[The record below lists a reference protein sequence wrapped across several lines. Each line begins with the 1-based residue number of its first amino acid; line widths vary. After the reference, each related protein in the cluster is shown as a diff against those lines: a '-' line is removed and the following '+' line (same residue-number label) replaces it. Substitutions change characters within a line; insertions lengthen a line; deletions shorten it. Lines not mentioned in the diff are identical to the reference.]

1 MKKTGYNF
9 QKIPVMI
16 FLFLFMVLLSSQVM
30 SQTAGKMA
38 GRVTDENGQPLIGAT
53 VIIEG
58 TNKGAV
64 TDYDGYYAVLNMRAG
79 SYSAEF
85 RYTGFQSKKIESIS
99 ISTDQTT
106 KIDVVL
112 QSTSFITETVVV
124 TADKP
129 LVEFNQTSSV
139 VNVSKE
145 EIDLLP
151 VQDLGQIVNLQ
162 AGVVDGH
169 FRGGR
174 LGEVQYQVDGVS
186 INNPFNNSSTLLLDK
201 SVLQEVQ
208 VISGTFDA
216 KYGQAM
222 SGVVNAVLRT
232 GSDKFEYSGEF
243 YGGSYYT
250 TDTDRYPNVD
260 KLRPLGIQNYQLTLS
275 GPTYLPQTTFLISGR
290 RYAGDGYLYGT
301 RRFLPTDRND
311 LEGKV
316 FNPTGDN
323 ELVPMNTTREWSGQ
337 FKLTNTS
344 LNNINISYQ
353 AIMNSIE
360 SYYYNYGLRLNPD
373 GNKPNNTS
381 SISHGLDFTHTLSS
395 SMFYKLSVRQNY
407 FDYKSYKYE
416 SVFDPR
422 YIAAGEFKSDNNYE
436 LGATVQGV
444 DLGRYIQKTNSII
457 AKGDFTW
464 QLNRTNMIE
473 AGFEGQISD
482 IQFGSP
488 GFLQTTIV
496 DGVATLVAKDKPT
509 LINDPRIDRY
519 FPKQYAFYVQ
529 DRLELGD
536 LVVRGGLRLE
546 YYDANAEVPSDP
558 ANPANSITGAPQSVL
573 KPTTAKFAIAPRLGF
588 SFPLTAMSS
597 VYFAYGHF
605 YQMPGLSDLYSNSN
619 YTILKDLQDGGISYG
634 TMGNP
639 DLKPQLTVQYEGGLK
654 QAFSEVFGGEV
665 TVFYKDIRDL
675 LGAEFI
681 STYAAAD
688 YPRMT
693 NIDFG
698 SVYGFTLAFEMRK
711 LGPIT
716 ASVDYTMQWAR
727 GNASDPYETANRAAA
742 GKDPRPRD
750 VPFGWD
756 QRHTLNFT
764 AIYIQP
770 SDFTVS
776 AILRFGSGMPYTP
789 SIGTGFN
796 ADLETNSG
804 QKDGFVLLDL
814 RAEKYFELSFINL
827 AIFARATNVLNTNF
841 VNGFV
846 FANTGSPD
854 YSVNAFA
861 DRASLQNPGRYYEP
875 RKIEIGIS
883 FRSK

>member
-1 MKKTGYNF
+1 MKKTGYKF
-9 QKIPVMI
+9 LPVILLI
-16 FLFLFMVLLSSQVM
+16 FIVLISGQLNA
-30 SQTAGKMA
+30 QTAGKLA
-38 GRVTDENGQPLIGAT
+38 GRGTDENGQPLIGAT
-53 VIIEG
+53 VIVES

-64 TDYDGYYAVLNMRAG
+64 TDFDGYYTILNLRAG
-79 SYSAEF
+79 TYSVEF
-85 RYTGFQSKKIESIS
+85 RYTGFQSKKVEAIAV
-99 ISTDQTT
+99 STDQTT
-106 KIDVVL
+106 KIDVKL
-112 QSTSFITETVVV
+112 QSTSFTTETVVV
-124 TADKP
+124 TAEKP

-139 VNVSKE
+139 VNVSKD
-145 EIDLLP
+145 EIELLP

-186 INNPFNNSSTLLLDK
+186 INNPFNNAATLLLDK

-208 VISGTFDA
+208 IISGTFDA

-222 SGVVNAVLRT
+222 SGVVNAVLRS
-232 GSDKFEYSGEF
+232 GDDNFEWSGEF
-243 YGGSYYT
+243 YGGSFYT
-250 TDTDRYPNVD
+250 TDNQRYPDAD

-275 GPTYLPQTTFLISGR
+275 GPTGLPQTTFLVSGR

-301 RRFLPTDRND
+301 RRFMPTDKND
-311 LEGKV
+311 LENKI
-316 FNPTGDN
+316 FRPTGDN

-344 LNNINISYQ
+344 IKNMNLSYQ

-360 SYYYNYGLRLNPD
+360 AYYYNFGLRLNPD
-373 GNKPNNTS
+373 GNKPNNTVS
-381 SISHGLDFTHTLSS
+381 VSHGVDFTHTLSS
-395 SMFYKLSVRQNY
+395 EMFYKVSVRQNY

-416 SVFDPR
+416 SVFDPG

-436 LGATVQGV
+436 LGAIVQGV

-457 AKGDFTW
+457 AKADFTW
-464 QLNRTNMIE
+464 QINRHNLLE
-473 AGFEGQISD
+473 AGVEGQISD

-488 GFLQTTIV
+488 GFLQMTIV
-496 DGVATLVAKDKPT
+496 NGVSTLVAKDQPV
-509 LINDPRIDRY
+509 LITDPRINQY
-519 FPKQYAFYVQ
+519 FPKQYALYLQ
-529 DRLELGD
+529 DRIELGD
-536 LVVRGGLRLE
+536 LVVRAGLRAE
-546 YYDANAEVPSDP
+546 YYDANAEVPSDLS
-558 ANPANSITGAPQSVL
+558 NPANSISGAPKSVL
-573 KPTTAKFAIAPRLGF
+573 KPTSVKFALAPRLGF

-605 YQMPGLSDLYSNSN
+605 YQMPGLADLYSNSN
-619 YTILKDLQDGGISYG
+619 YNILKDLQDGGISYG

-639 DLKPQLTVQYEGGLK
+639 DLRPQLTVQYEGGLK
-654 QAFSEVFGGEV
+654 QAFSQIFGGEL

-688 YPRMT
+688 YPRLT

-716 ASVDYTMQWAR
+716 ASVDYTMQYAR

-750 VPFGWD
+750 IPFGWD

-764 AIYIQP
+764 AVYLQP
-770 SDFTVS
+770 NDYTIS

-789 SIGTGFN
+789 AIGTGFN

-804 QKDGFVLLDL
+804 RKDGYAILDI

-827 AIFARATNVLNTNF
+827 SVFARMTNVLSTNF

-854 YSVNAFA
+854 YSVNSFA
-861 DRASLQNPGRYYEP
+861 DRAALLNPGRFYES

>member
-1 MKKTGYNF
+1 MKKTGYKF
-9 QKIPVMI
+9 LPVILLI
-16 FLFLFMVLLSSQVM
+16 FIVLISGQLNA
-30 SQTAGKMA
+30 QTAGKLA

-53 VIIEG
+53 VIVES

-64 TDYDGYYAVLNMRAG
+64 TDFDGYYTILNLRAG
-79 SYSAEF
+79 TYSVEF
-85 RYTGFQSKKIESIS
+85 RYTGFQSKKVEAIAV
-99 ISTDQTT
+99 STDQTT
-106 KIDVVL
+106 KIDVKL
-112 QSTSFITETVVV
+112 QSTSFTTETVVV
-124 TADKP
+124 TAEKP

-139 VNVSKE
+139 VNVSKD
-145 EIDLLP
+145 EIELLP

-186 INNPFNNSSTLLLDK
+186 INNPFNNAATLLLDK

-208 VISGTFDA
+208 IISGTFDA

-222 SGVVNAVLRT
+222 SGVVNAVLRS
-232 GSDKFEYSGEF
+232 GDDNFEWSGEF
-243 YGGSYYT
+243 YGGSFYT
-250 TDTDRYPNVD
+250 TDNQRYPDAD

-275 GPTYLPQTTFLISGR
+275 GPTGLPQTTFLVSGR

-301 RRFLPTDRND
+301 RKFMPTDKND
-311 LEGKV
+311 LENKI
-316 FNPTGDN
+316 FRPTGDN

-344 LNNINISYQ
+344 IKNMNLSYQ

-360 SYYYNYGLRLNPD
+360 AYYYNFGLRLNPD
-373 GNKPNNTS
+373 GNKPNNTVS
-381 SISHGLDFTHTLSS
+381 VSHGVDFTHTLSS
-395 SMFYKLSVRQNY
+395 EMFYKVSVRQNY

-416 SVFDPR
+416 SVFDPG

-436 LGATVQGV
+436 LGAIVQGV

-457 AKGDFTW
+457 AKADFTW
-464 QLNRTNMIE
+464 QINRHNLLE
-473 AGFEGQISD
+473 AGVEGQISD

-488 GFLQTTIV
+488 GFLQMTIV
-496 DGVATLVAKDKPT
+496 NGVSTLVAKDQPV
-509 LINDPRIDRY
+509 LITDPRINQY
-519 FPKQYAFYVQ
+519 FPKQYALYLQ
-529 DRLELGD
+529 DRIELGD
-536 LVVRGGLRLE
+536 LVVRAGLRAE
-546 YYDANAEVPSDP
+546 YYDANAEVPSDLS
-558 ANPANSITGAPQSVL
+558 NPANSISGAPKSVL
-573 KPTTAKFAIAPRLGF
+573 KPTSVKFALAPRLGF

-605 YQMPGLSDLYSNSN
+605 YQMPGLADLYSNSN
-619 YTILKDLQDGGISYG
+619 YNILKDLQDGGISYG

-639 DLKPQLTVQYEGGLK
+639 DLRPQLTVQYEGGLK
-654 QAFSEVFGGEV
+654 QAFSQIFGGEL

-688 YPRMT
+688 YPRLT

-716 ASVDYTMQWAR
+716 ASVDYTMQYAR

-750 VPFGWD
+750 IPFGWD

-764 AIYIQP
+764 AVYLQP
-770 SDFTVS
+770 NDYTIS

-789 SIGTGFN
+789 AIGTGFN

-804 QKDGFVLLDL
+804 RKDGYAILDI

-827 AIFARATNVLNTNF
+827 SVFARMTNVLSTNF

-854 YSVNAFA
+854 YSVNSFA
-861 DRASLQNPGRYYEP
+861 DRAALLNPGRFYEP

>member
-1 MKKTGYNF
+1 MKKTGYKF
-9 QKIPVMI
+9 LPVILLI
-16 FLFLFMVLLSSQVM
+16 FIVLVSGQVKA
-30 SQTAGKMA
+30 QTAGKLA

-53 VIIEG
+53 VIVEG

-64 TDYDGYYAVLNMRAG
+64 TDFDGYYSILNLRAG
-79 SYSAEF
+79 TYSVEF
-85 RYTGFQSKKIESIS
+85 RYTGFQSKKVEAIAV
-99 ISTDQTT
+99 STDQTT
-106 KIDVVL
+106 KIDVKL
-112 QSTSFITETVVV
+112 QSTSFTTETVVV
-124 TADKP
+124 TAEKP

-139 VNVSKE
+139 VNVSKD
-145 EIDLLP
+145 EIELLP

-186 INNPFNNSSTLLLDK
+186 INNPFNNAATLLLDK

-208 VISGTFDA
+208 IISGTFDA

-222 SGVVNAVLRT
+222 SGVVNAVLRS
-232 GSDKFEYSGEF
+232 GDENFEWSGEF
-243 YGGSYYT
+243 YGGSFYT
-250 TDTDRYPNVD
+250 TDNQRYPDAD

-275 GPTYLPQTTFLISGR
+275 GPTGLPQTTFLVSGR

-301 RRFLPTDRND
+301 RKFMPTDKND
-311 LEGKV
+311 LENKI
-316 FNPTGDN
+316 FRPSGDN

-344 LNNINISYQ
+344 IKNMNLSYQ

-360 SYYYNYGLRLNPD
+360 AYYYNFGLRLNPD
-373 GNKPNNTS
+373 GNKPNNTVS
-381 SISHGLDFTHTLSS
+381 VSHGVDFTHTLSS
-395 SMFYKLSVRQNY
+395 EMFYKVSVRQNY

-416 SVFDPR
+416 SVFDPG
-422 YIAAGEFKSDNNYE
+422 YLAAGEFKSDNNYE
-436 LGATVQGV
+436 LGAIVQGV
-444 DLGRYIQKTNSII
+444 DLGRYIQKTNSVI
-457 AKGDFTW
+457 AKADFTW
-464 QLNRTNMIE
+464 QINRHNLLE
-473 AGFEGQISD
+473 AGIEGQISD

-488 GFLQTTIV
+488 GFLQMTIV
-496 DGVATLVAKDKPT
+496 NGVSTLVAKDQPV
-509 LINDPRIDRY
+509 LITDPRIDQY
-519 FPKQYAFYVQ
+519 FPKQYALYFQ
-529 DRLELGD
+529 DRIELGD
-536 LVVRGGLRLE
+536 LVVRAGLRAE
-546 YYDANAEVPSDP
+546 YYDANAEVPSDLS
-558 ANPANSITGAPQSVL
+558 NPANSISGAPKSVL
-573 KPTTAKFAIAPRLGF
+573 KPTSVKFALAPRLGF

-605 YQMPGLSDLYSNSN
+605 YQMPGLADLYSNSN
-619 YTILKDLQDGGISYG
+619 YNILKDLQDGGISYG

-639 DLKPQLTVQYEGGLK
+639 DLRPQLTVQYEGGLK
-654 QAFSEVFGGEV
+654 QAFSQIFGGEL

-688 YPRMT
+688 YPRLT

-716 ASVDYTMQWAR
+716 ASVDYTMQYAR

-750 VPFGWD
+750 IPFGWD

-764 AIYIQP
+764 AVYLQP
-770 SDFTVS
+770 NDYTIS

-789 SIGTGFN
+789 AIGTGFN

-804 QKDGFVLLDL
+804 RKDGYAILDI
-814 RAEKYFELSFINL
+814 RAEKYFQLSFINL
-827 AIFARATNVLNTNF
+827 SVFARMTNVLSTNF

-854 YSVNAFA
+854 YSVNSFA
-861 DRASLQNPGRYYEP
+861 DRAALLNPGRFYEP

>member
-1 MKKTGYNF
+1 MKKTGYKF
-9 QKIPVMI
+9 FPVI
-16 FLFLFMVLLSSQVM
+16 LLIFMVLISGLVNA
-30 SQTAGKMA
+30 QTAGKLA
-38 GRVTDENGQPLIGAT
+38 GRVTDENGQPLIGAN
-53 VIIEG
+53 VIVEG

-64 TDYDGYYAVLNMRAG
+64 TDYDGYYTILNLRAG
-79 SYSAEF
+79 TYSVEF
-85 RYTGFQSKKIESIS
+85 RYTGFQSKKVEAIAV
-99 ISTDQTT
+99 STDQTT
-106 KIDVVL
+106 KIDVKL
-112 QSTSFITETVVV
+112 QSTSFTTETIVV
-124 TADKP
+124 TAEKP

-139 VNVSKE
+139 VNVSKD
-145 EIDLLP
+145 EIELLP

-186 INNPFNNSSTLLLDK
+186 INNPFNNSATLLLDK

-208 VISGTFDA
+208 IISGTFDA

-222 SGVVNAVLRT
+222 SGVVNAVLRS
-232 GSDKFEYSGEF
+232 GDDNFEWSGEF
-243 YGGSYYT
+243 YGGSFYT
-250 TDTDRYPNVD
+250 TDNQRYPDAD

-275 GPTYLPQTTFLISGR
+275 GPTGLPQTTFLVSGR

-301 RRFLPTDRND
+301 RRFMPTDKND
-311 LEGKV
+311 LEAKI
-316 FNPTGDN
+316 FRPSGDN

-344 LNNINISYQ
+344 IKNMNLSYQ

-360 SYYYNYGLRLNPD
+360 AYYYNFGLRLNPD
-373 GNKPNNTS
+373 GNKPNNTVS
-381 SISHGLDFTHTLSS
+381 VSHGVDFTHTLSPE
-395 SMFYKLSVRQNY
+395 MFYKVSVRQNY

-416 SVFDPR
+416 SVFDPG
-422 YIAAGEFKSDNNYE
+422 YLAAGEFKSDNNYE
-436 LGATVQGV
+436 LGAIVQGV

-457 AKGDFTW
+457 AKADFTW
-464 QLNRTNMIE
+464 QINRHNLLE
-473 AGFEGQISD
+473 AGVEGQISD

-488 GFLQTTIV
+488 GFLQMTIV
-496 DGVATLVAKDKPT
+496 NGVSTLVAKDQPV
-509 LINDPRIDRY
+509 LITDPRINQY
-519 FPKQYAFYVQ
+519 FPKQYALYLQ
-529 DRLELGD
+529 DRIELGD
-536 LVVRGGLRLE
+536 LVVRAGLRAE
-546 YYDANAEVPSDP
+546 YYDANAEVPSDLS
-558 ANPANSITGAPQSVL
+558 NPANSISGAPKSVL
-573 KPTTAKFAIAPRLGF
+573 KPTTVKFALAPRLGF

-605 YQMPGLSDLYSNSN
+605 YQMPGLADLYSNSN
-619 YTILKDLQDGGISYG
+619 YTILRDLQDGGISYG

-639 DLKPQLTVQYEGGLK
+639 DLRPQLTVQYEGGLK
-654 QAFSEVFGGEV
+654 QAFSQVFGGEL

-688 YPRMT
+688 YPRLT

-711 LGPIT
+711 LGPVT
-716 ASVDYTMQWAR
+716 ASVDYTMQYAR

-750 VPFGWD
+750 IPFGWD

-764 AIYIQP
+764 AVYLQP
-770 SDFTVS
+770 NDYTIS
-776 AILRFGSGMPYTP
+776 AILRIGSGMPYTP
-789 SIGTGFN
+789 AIGTGFN

-804 QKDGFVLLDL
+804 RKDGYAILDI

-827 AIFARATNVLNTNF
+827 SVFARMTNVLGTNF

-854 YSVNAFA
+854 YSVNSFA
-861 DRASLQNPGRYYEP
+861 DRAALLNPGRFYEP

>member
-9 QKIPVMI
+9 TPVI
-16 FLFLFMVLLSSQVM
+16 LLIIIVLVSGQAFA
-30 SQTAGKMA
+30 QTAGKLA
-38 GRVTDENGQPLIGAT
+38 GRVTDENSQPLIGAT
-53 VIIEG
+53 VLVEG

-64 TDYDGYYAVLNMRAG
+64 TDYDGFYTILNLRAG
-79 SYSAEF
+79 TYSVEF
-85 RYTGFQSKKIESIS
+85 RYTGFQSKKIESIAV
-99 ISTDQTT
+99 STDQTT
-106 KIDVVL
+106 KIDVKL
-112 QSTSFITETVVV
+112 QSTSFTTETVVV
-124 TADKP
+124 TAEKP

-139 VNVSKE
+139 VNVSKDQIE
-145 EIDLLP
+145 LLP

-186 INNPFNNSSTLLLDK
+186 INNPFNNAATLLLDK

-208 VISGTFDA
+208 IISGTFDA

-222 SGVVNAVLRT
+222 SGVVNAVLRS
-232 GSDKFEYSGEF
+232 GDDKFEWSGEF
-243 YGGSYYT
+243 YGGSFYT
-250 TDTDRYPNVD
+250 TDNQRYPNAD
-260 KLRPLGIQNYQLTLS
+260 KIRPLGIQNYQLTLS
-275 GPTYLPQTTFLISGR
+275 GPTGLPQTTFLVSGR

-301 RRFLPTDRND
+301 RRFLPTDKND
-311 LEGKV
+311 LEGKI
-316 FNPTGDN
+316 FNPSGDN

-344 LNNINISYQ
+344 LKNVNLSYQ

-360 SYYYNYGLRLNPD
+360 AYYYNFGLRLNPD
-373 GNKPNNTS
+373 GNKPNNTVS
-381 SISHGLDFTHTLSS
+381 VSHGVDFTHTLSPD
-395 SMFYKLSVRQNY
+395 MFYKISVRQNY

-416 SVFDPR
+416 SVFDPG
-422 YIAAGEFKSDNNYE
+422 YLAAGEFKSDNNYE
-436 LGATVQGV
+436 LGAIVQGV

-457 AKGDFTW
+457 GKADFTW
-464 QLNRTNMIE
+464 QINRHNLLE

-488 GFLQTTIV
+488 GFLQMTIV
-496 DGVATLVAKDKPT
+496 NGVSTLVAKDHPV
-509 LINDPRIDRY
+509 LINDPRINQY
-519 FPKQYAFYVQ
+519 FPKQYALYFQ
-529 DRLELGD
+529 DRIELGD
-536 LVVRGGLRLE
+536 LVVRAGLRAE
-546 YYDANAEVPSDP
+546 YYDANAEVPSDLS
-558 ANPANSITGAPQSVL
+558 NPANSISGAPQSVL
-573 KPTTAKFAIAPRLGF
+573 KPTTVKFALAPRLGF

-605 YQMPGLSDLYSNSN
+605 YQMPGLADLYSNSN

-639 DLKPQLTVQYEGGLK
+639 DLRPQLTVQYEGGLK
-654 QAFSEVFGGEV
+654 QAFSQIFGGEL

-688 YPRMT
+688 YPRLT

-711 LGPIT
+711 LGPLT
-716 ASVDYTMQWAR
+716 ASVDYTMQYAR

-750 VPFGWD
+750 IPFGWD

-764 AIYIQP
+764 AVYLQP
-770 SDFTVS
+770 NDYTVS

-789 SIGTGFN
+789 AIGTGFN

-804 QKDGFVLLDL
+804 RKDGYAILDL
-814 RAEKYFELSFINL
+814 RAEKYFELPFINL
-827 AIFARATNVLNTNF
+827 SVFARMTNVLSTNF

-854 YSVNAFA
+854 YSVNSFA
-861 DRASLQNPGRYYEP
+861 DRASLLNPGRFYEP

>member
-1 MKKTGYNF
+1 MKKTGYKF
-9 QKIPVMI
+9 FPVI
-16 FLFLFMVLLSSQVM
+16 LLIFMVLISGLVNA
-30 SQTAGKMA
+30 QTAGKLA

-53 VIIEG
+53 VIVEG

-64 TDYDGYYAVLNMRAG
+64 TDYDGYYTILNLRAG
-79 SYSAEF
+79 TYSVEF
-85 RYTGFQSKKIESIS
+85 RYTGFQSKKVEAIAV
-99 ISTDQTT
+99 STDQTT
-106 KIDVVL
+106 KIDVKL
-112 QSTSFITETVVV
+112 QSTSFTTETIVV
-124 TADKP
+124 TAEKP

-139 VNVSKE
+139 VNVSKD
-145 EIDLLP
+145 EIELLP

-186 INNPFNNSSTLLLDK
+186 INNPFNNSATLLLDK

-208 VISGTFDA
+208 IISGTFDA

-222 SGVVNAVLRT
+222 SGVVNAVLRS
-232 GSDKFEYSGEF
+232 GDDNFEWSGEF
-243 YGGSYYT
+243 YGGSFYT
-250 TDTDRYPNVD
+250 TDNQRYPDAD

-275 GPTYLPQTTFLISGR
+275 GPTGLPQTTFLVSGR

-301 RRFLPTDRND
+301 RRFMPTDKND
-311 LEGKV
+311 LEAKI
-316 FNPTGDN
+316 FRPSGDN

-344 LNNINISYQ
+344 IKNMNLSYQ

-360 SYYYNYGLRLNPD
+360 AYYYNFGLRLNPD
-373 GNKPNNTS
+373 GNKPNNTVS
-381 SISHGLDFTHTLSS
+381 VSHGVDFTHTLSPE
-395 SMFYKLSVRQNY
+395 MFYKVSVRQNY

-416 SVFDPR
+416 SVFDPG
-422 YIAAGEFKSDNNYE
+422 YLAAGEFKSDNNYE
-436 LGATVQGV
+436 LGAIVQGV

-457 AKGDFTW
+457 AKADFTW
-464 QLNRTNMIE
+464 QINRHNLLE
-473 AGFEGQISD
+473 AGVEGQISD

-488 GFLQTTIV
+488 GFLQMTIV
-496 DGVATLVAKDKPT
+496 NGVSTLVAKDQPV
-509 LINDPRIDRY
+509 LITDPRINQY
-519 FPKQYAFYVQ
+519 FPKQYALYLQ
-529 DRLELGD
+529 DRIELGD
-536 LVVRGGLRLE
+536 LVVRAGLRAE
-546 YYDANAEVPSDP
+546 YYDANAEVPSDLS
-558 ANPANSITGAPQSVL
+558 NPANSISGAPKSVL
-573 KPTTAKFAIAPRLGF
+573 KPTTVKFALAPRLGF

-605 YQMPGLSDLYSNSN
+605 YQMPGLADLYSNSN
-619 YTILKDLQDGGISYG
+619 YTILRDLQDGGISYG

-639 DLKPQLTVQYEGGLK
+639 DLRPQLTVQYEGGLK
-654 QAFSEVFGGEV
+654 QAFSQVFGGEL

-688 YPRMT
+688 YPRLT

-711 LGPIT
+711 LGPVT
-716 ASVDYTMQWAR
+716 ASVDYTMQYAR

-750 VPFGWD
+750 IPFGWD

-764 AIYIQP
+764 AVYLQP
-770 SDFTVS
+770 NDYTIS
-776 AILRFGSGMPYTP
+776 AILRIGSGMPYTP
-789 SIGTGFN
+789 AIGTGFN

-804 QKDGFVLLDL
+804 RKDGYAILDI

-827 AIFARATNVLNTNF
+827 SVFARMTNVLGTNF

-854 YSVNAFA
+854 YSVNSFA
-861 DRASLQNPGRYYEP
+861 DRAALLNPGRFYEP

>member
-1 MKKTGYNF
+1 MKKTGYKF
-9 QKIPVMI
+9 LPVILLI
-16 FLFLFMVLLSSQVM
+16 FIVLISGQLNA
-30 SQTAGKMA
+30 QTAGKLA

-53 VIIEG
+53 VIVES

-64 TDYDGYYAVLNMRAG
+64 TDFDGYYTILNLRAG
-79 SYSAEF
+79 TYSVEF
-85 RYTGFQSKKIESIS
+85 RYTGFQSKKVEAIAV
-99 ISTDQTT
+99 STDQTT
-106 KIDVVL
+106 KIDVKL
-112 QSTSFITETVVV
+112 QSTSFTTETVVV
-124 TADKP
+124 TAEKP

-139 VNVSKE
+139 VNVSKD
-145 EIDLLP
+145 EIELLP

-186 INNPFNNSSTLLLDK
+186 INNPFNNAATLLLDK

-208 VISGTFDA
+208 IISGTFDA

-222 SGVVNAVLRT
+222 SGVVNAVLRS
-232 GSDKFEYSGEF
+232 GDDNFEWSGEF
-243 YGGSYYT
+243 YGGSFYT
-250 TDTDRYPNVD
+250 TDNQRYPDAD

-275 GPTYLPQTTFLISGR
+275 GPTGLPQTTFLVSGR

-301 RRFLPTDRND
+301 RRFMPTDKND
-311 LEGKV
+311 LENKI
-316 FNPTGDN
+316 FRPSGDN

-344 LNNINISYQ
+344 IKNMNLSYQ

-360 SYYYNYGLRLNPD
+360 AYYYNFGLRLNPD
-373 GNKPNNTS
+373 GNKPNNTVS
-381 SISHGLDFTHTLSS
+381 VSHGVDFTHTLSS
-395 SMFYKLSVRQNY
+395 EMFYKVSVRQNY

-416 SVFDPR
+416 SVFDPG

-436 LGATVQGV
+436 LGAIVQGV

-457 AKGDFTW
+457 AKADFTW
-464 QLNRTNMIE
+464 QINRHNLLE
-473 AGFEGQISD
+473 AGVEGQISD

-488 GFLQTTIV
+488 GFLQMTIV
-496 DGVATLVAKDKPT
+496 NGVSTLVAKDQPV
-509 LINDPRIDRY
+509 LITDPRINQY
-519 FPKQYAFYVQ
+519 FPKQYALYLQ
-529 DRLELGD
+529 DRIELGD
-536 LVVRGGLRLE
+536 LVVRAGLRAE
-546 YYDANAEVPSDP
+546 YYDANAEVPSDLS
-558 ANPANSITGAPQSVL
+558 NPANSISGAPKSVL
-573 KPTTAKFAIAPRLGF
+573 KPTSVKFALAPRLGF

-605 YQMPGLSDLYSNSN
+605 YQMPGLADLYSNSN
-619 YTILKDLQDGGISYG
+619 YNILKDLQDGGISYG

-639 DLKPQLTVQYEGGLK
+639 DLRPQLTVQYEGGLK
-654 QAFSEVFGGEV
+654 QAFSQIFGGEL

-688 YPRMT
+688 YPRLT

-711 LGPIT
+711 LGPVT
-716 ASVDYTMQWAR
+716 ASVDYTMQYAR

-750 VPFGWD
+750 IPFGWD

-764 AIYIQP
+764 AVYLQP
-770 SDFTVS
+770 NDYTIS
-776 AILRFGSGMPYTP
+776 AILRIGSGMPYTP
-789 SIGTGFN
+789 AIGTGFN

-804 QKDGFVLLDL
+804 RKDGYAILDI

-827 AIFARATNVLNTNF
+827 SVFARMTNVLGTNF

-854 YSVNAFA
+854 YSVNSFA
-861 DRASLQNPGRYYEP
+861 DRAALLNPGRFYEP

>member
-1 MKKTGYNF
+1 MKKTGYKF
-9 QKIPVMI
+9 FPVI
-16 FLFLFMVLLSSQVM
+16 LLIFMVLISGLVNA
-30 SQTAGKMA
+30 QTAGKLA

-53 VIIEG
+53 VIVEG

-64 TDYDGYYAVLNMRAG
+64 TDYDGYYTILNLRAG
-79 SYSAEF
+79 TYSVEF
-85 RYTGFQSKKIESIS
+85 RYTGFQSKKVEAIAV
-99 ISTDQTT
+99 STDQTT
-106 KIDVVL
+106 KIDVKL
-112 QSTSFITETVVV
+112 QSTSFTTETIVV
-124 TADKP
+124 TAEKP

-139 VNVSKE
+139 VNVSKD
-145 EIDLLP
+145 EIELLP

-186 INNPFNNSSTLLLDK
+186 INNPFNNSATLLLDK

-208 VISGTFDA
+208 IISGTFDA

-222 SGVVNAVLRT
+222 SGVVNAVLRS
-232 GSDKFEYSGEF
+232 GDDNFEWSGEF
-243 YGGSYYT
+243 YGGSFYT
-250 TDTDRYPNVD
+250 TDNQRYPDAD

-275 GPTYLPQTTFLISGR
+275 GPTGLPQTTFLVSGR

-301 RRFLPTDRND
+301 RRFMPTDKND
-311 LEGKV
+311 LEAKI
-316 FNPTGDN
+316 FRPSGDN

-344 LNNINISYQ
+344 IKNMILSYQ

-360 SYYYNYGLRLNPD
+360 AYYYNFGLRLNPD
-373 GNKPNNTS
+373 GNKPNNTVS
-381 SISHGLDFTHTLSS
+381 VSHGVDFTHTLSPE
-395 SMFYKLSVRQNY
+395 MFYKVSVRQNY

-416 SVFDPR
+416 SVFDPG
-422 YIAAGEFKSDNNYE
+422 YLAAGEFKSDNNYE
-436 LGATVQGV
+436 LGAIVQGV
-444 DLGRYIQKTNSII
+444 DLGRYIQKTNTII
-457 AKGDFTW
+457 AKADFTW
-464 QLNRTNMIE
+464 QINRHNLLE
-473 AGFEGQISD
+473 AGVEGQISD

-488 GFLQTTIV
+488 GFLQMTIV
-496 DGVATLVAKDKPT
+496 NGVSTLVAKDQPV
-509 LINDPRIDRY
+509 LITDPRINQY
-519 FPKQYAFYVQ
+519 FPKQYALYLQ
-529 DRLELGD
+529 DRIELGD
-536 LVVRGGLRLE
+536 LVVRAGLRAE
-546 YYDANAEVPSDP
+546 YYDANAEVPSDLS
-558 ANPANSITGAPQSVL
+558 NPANSISGAPKSVL
-573 KPTTAKFAIAPRLGF
+573 KPTTVKFALAPRLGF

-605 YQMPGLSDLYSNSN
+605 YQMPGLADLYSNSN
-619 YTILKDLQDGGISYG
+619 YTILRDLQDGGISYG

-639 DLKPQLTVQYEGGLK
+639 DLRPQLTVQYEGGLK
-654 QAFSEVFGGEV
+654 QAFSQVFGGEL

-688 YPRMT
+688 YPRLT

-711 LGPIT
+711 LGPVT
-716 ASVDYTMQWAR
+716 ASVDYTMQYAR

-750 VPFGWD
+750 IPFGWD

-764 AIYIQP
+764 AVYLQP
-770 SDFTVS
+770 NDYTIS
-776 AILRFGSGMPYTP
+776 AILRIGSGMPYTP
-789 SIGTGFN
+789 AIGTGFN

-804 QKDGFVLLDL
+804 RKDGYAILDI

-827 AIFARATNVLNTNF
+827 SVFARMTNVLGTNF

-854 YSVNAFA
+854 YSVNSFA
-861 DRASLQNPGRYYEP
+861 DRAALLNPGRFYEP

>member
-1 MKKTGYNF
+1 MKKTGYKF
-9 QKIPVMI
+9 LPVILLI
-16 FLFLFMVLLSSQVM
+16 FIVLISGQLNA
-30 SQTAGKMA
+30 QTAGKLA

-53 VIIEG
+53 VIVES

-64 TDYDGYYAVLNMRAG
+64 TDFDGYYTILNLRAG
-79 SYSAEF
+79 TYSVEF
-85 RYTGFQSKKIESIS
+85 RYTGFQSKKVEAIAV
-99 ISTDQTT
+99 STDQTT
-106 KIDVVL
+106 KIDVKL
-112 QSTSFITETVVV
+112 QSTSFTTETVVV
-124 TADKP
+124 TAEKP

-139 VNVSKE
+139 VNVSKD
-145 EIDLLP
+145 EIELLP

-186 INNPFNNSSTLLLDK
+186 INNPFNNAATLLLDK

-208 VISGTFDA
+208 IISGTFDA

-222 SGVVNAVLRT
+222 SGVVNAVLRS
-232 GSDKFEYSGEF
+232 GDDNFEWSGEF
-243 YGGSYYT
+243 YGGSFYT
-250 TDTDRYPNVD
+250 TDNQRYPDAD

-275 GPTYLPQTTFLISGR
+275 GPTGLPQTTFLVSGR

-301 RRFLPTDRND
+301 RRFMPTDKND
-311 LEGKV
+311 LENKI
-316 FNPTGDN
+316 FRPTGDN

-344 LNNINISYQ
+344 IKNMNLSYQ

-360 SYYYNYGLRLNPD
+360 AYYYNFGLRLNPD
-373 GNKPNNTS
+373 GNKPNNTVS
-381 SISHGLDFTHTLSS
+381 VSHGVDFTHTLSS
-395 SMFYKLSVRQNY
+395 EMFYKVSVRQNY

-416 SVFDPR
+416 SVFDPG

-436 LGATVQGV
+436 LGAIVQGV

-457 AKGDFTW
+457 AKADFTW
-464 QLNRTNMIE
+464 QINRHNLLE
-473 AGFEGQISD
+473 AGVEGQISD

-488 GFLQTTIV
+488 GFLQMTIV
-496 DGVATLVAKDKPT
+496 NGVSTLVAKDQPV
-509 LINDPRIDRY
+509 LITDPRINQY
-519 FPKQYAFYVQ
+519 FPKQYALYLQ
-529 DRLELGD
+529 DRIELGD
-536 LVVRGGLRLE
+536 LVVRAGLRAE
-546 YYDANAEVPSDP
+546 YYDANAEVPSDLS
-558 ANPANSITGAPQSVL
+558 NPANSISGAPKSVL
-573 KPTTAKFAIAPRLGF
+573 KPTSVKFALAPRLGF

-605 YQMPGLSDLYSNSN
+605 YQMPGLADLYSNSN
-619 YTILKDLQDGGISYG
+619 YNILKDLQDGGISYG

-639 DLKPQLTVQYEGGLK
+639 DLRPQLTVQYEGGLK
-654 QAFSEVFGGEV
+654 QAFSQIFGGEL

-688 YPRMT
+688 YPRLT

-716 ASVDYTMQWAR
+716 ASVDYTMQYAR

-750 VPFGWD
+750 IPFGWD

-764 AIYIQP
+764 AVYLQP
-770 SDFTVS
+770 NDYTIS

-789 SIGTGFN
+789 AIGTGFN

-804 QKDGFVLLDL
+804 RKDGYAILDI

-827 AIFARATNVLNTNF
+827 SVFARMTNVLSTNF

-854 YSVNAFA
+854 YSVNSFA
-861 DRASLQNPGRYYEP
+861 DRAALLNPGRFYEP

>member
-1 MKKTGYNF
+1 MKKTGYKF
-9 QKIPVMI
+9 FPVI
-16 FLFLFMVLLSSQVM
+16 LLIFMVLISGLVNA
-30 SQTAGKMA
+30 QTAGKLA
-38 GRVTDENGQPLIGAT
+38 GRVTDENGQPLIGAN
-53 VIIEG
+53 VIVEG

-64 TDYDGYYAVLNMRAG
+64 TDYDGYYTILNLRAG
-79 SYSAEF
+79 TYSVEF
-85 RYTGFQSKKIESIS
+85 RYTGFQSKKVEAIAV
-99 ISTDQTT
+99 STDQTT
-106 KIDVVL
+106 KIDVKL
-112 QSTSFITETVVV
+112 QSTSFTTETIVV
-124 TADKP
+124 TAEKP

-139 VNVSKE
+139 VNVSKD
-145 EIDLLP
+145 EIELLP

-186 INNPFNNSSTLLLDK
+186 INNPFNNSATLLLDK

-208 VISGTFDA
+208 IISGTFDA

-222 SGVVNAVLRT
+222 SGVVNAVLRS
-232 GSDKFEYSGEF
+232 GDDNFEWSGEF
-243 YGGSYYT
+243 YGGSFYT
-250 TDTDRYPNVD
+250 TDNQRYPDAD

-275 GPTYLPQTTFLISGR
+275 GPTGLPQTTFLVSGR

-301 RRFLPTDRND
+301 RRFMPTDKND
-311 LEGKV
+311 LEAKI
-316 FNPTGDN
+316 FRPSGDN

-344 LNNINISYQ
+344 IKNMNLSYQ

-360 SYYYNYGLRLNPD
+360 AYYYNFGLRLNPD
-373 GNKPNNTS
+373 GNKPNNTVS
-381 SISHGLDFTHTLSS
+381 VSHGVDFTHTLSPE
-395 SMFYKLSVRQNY
+395 MFYKVSVRQNY

-416 SVFDPR
+416 SVFDPG
-422 YIAAGEFKSDNNYE
+422 YLAVGEFKSDNNYE
-436 LGATVQGV
+436 LGAIVQGV

-457 AKGDFTW
+457 AKADFTW
-464 QLNRTNMIE
+464 QINRHNLLE
-473 AGFEGQISD
+473 AGVEGQISD

-488 GFLQTTIV
+488 GFLQMTIV
-496 DGVATLVAKDKPT
+496 NGVSTLVAKDQPV
-509 LINDPRIDRY
+509 LITDPRINQY
-519 FPKQYAFYVQ
+519 FPKQYALYLQ
-529 DRLELGD
+529 DRIELGD
-536 LVVRGGLRLE
+536 LVVRAGLRAE
-546 YYDANAEVPSDP
+546 YYDANAEVPSDLS
-558 ANPANSITGAPQSVL
+558 NPANSISGAPKSVL
-573 KPTTAKFAIAPRLGF
+573 KPTTVKFALAPRLGF

-605 YQMPGLSDLYSNSN
+605 YQMPGLADLYSNSN
-619 YTILKDLQDGGISYG
+619 YTILRDLQDGGISYG

-639 DLKPQLTVQYEGGLK
+639 DLRPQLTVQYEGGLK
-654 QAFSEVFGGEV
+654 QAFSQVFGGEL

-688 YPRMT
+688 YPRLT

-711 LGPIT
+711 LGPVT
-716 ASVDYTMQWAR
+716 ASVDYTMQYAR

-750 VPFGWD
+750 IPFGWD

-764 AIYIQP
+764 AVYLQP
-770 SDFTVS
+770 NDYTIS
-776 AILRFGSGMPYTP
+776 AILRIGSGMPYTP
-789 SIGTGFN
+789 AIGTGFN

-804 QKDGFVLLDL
+804 RKDGYAILDI

-827 AIFARATNVLNTNF
+827 SVFARMTNVLGTNF

-854 YSVNAFA
+854 YSVNSFA
-861 DRASLQNPGRYYEP
+861 DRAALLNPGRFYEP